1 MPLHLTPLS
10 RRHFLRSAA
19 LAAGALVSVRELF
32 AADPVAG
39 SRWALLSDTHV
50 AANPDT
56 LAREVNMAA
65 HLQSVV
71 KQVLAAGTPPAGLF
85 INGDCAL
92 KAGFPDDYTT
102 FTSLVKPLVEARLPV
117 HMTLGNHDDRG
128 NFSKALATAKDVA
141 RPVEGKHVSIVK
153 SAHANWFLLD
163 SLDQVDK
170 TPGKLETPQREW
182 LTRALDENKD
192 KPALVMVHHDP
203 GLRPDQKS
211 FGLLDANDLYEILL
225 PRAHVKALL
234 FGHTHRWQLDERDG
248 LHLIN
253 LPAVSYAFNKMQPT
267 GWVDCALTPAGAT
280 LELRANDGQHA
291 AHGKKTQLKWRA

>member
-1 MPLHLTPLS
+1 MPLHLTPIS
-10 RRHFLRSAA
+10 RRNFLRRAA
-19 LAAGALVSVRELF
+19 LAAGALVSVRELA
-32 AADPVAG
+32 AADAGDG

-50 AANPDT
+50 AAD
-56 LAREVNMAA
+56 AAAISREANMAA
-65 HLQSVV
+65 NLSSTVR
-71 KQVLAAGTPPAGLF
+71 QVLAGDPPAAVF

-92 KAGFPDDYTT
+92 KAGFPDDYKTLT
-102 FTSLVKPLVEARLPV
+102 ALLKPLVEARLPV

-128 NFSKALATAKDVA
+128 NFSSALAASKDGA
-141 RPVEGKHVSIVK
+141 RAVEGRHVSIVK

-170 TPGKLETPQREW
+170 TPGKLEKPQREW
-182 LTRALDENKD
+182 LARALDEHKD

-211 FGLLDANDLYEILL
+211 FGLLDTAELYEILV
-225 PRAHVKALL
+225 PRRHVKALL

-253 LPAVSYAFNKMQPT
+253 LPAVSYAFNKAQPT
-267 GWVDCALTPAGAT
+267 GWVDCRLTATGAT
-280 LELRANDGQHA
+280 LELRAHDARHEAHA
-291 AHGKKTQLKWRA
+291 QKTQLKWRA